1 MGTWVTVGEEQ
12 ETDWKEMLAGSRL
25 EIGLDGRNCLRS
37 DEKFIWPLCRA
48 ARARGSAM
56 AGLGLRARLLEEEA
70 SGLGGGVAGF
80 GGL

>member
-1 MGTWVTVGEEQ
+1 MGAWIAVGQEQ

-25 EIGLDGRNCLRS
+25 ENGLDGSSCLRS

-56 AGLGLRARLLEEEA
+56 AGFGLRARLLEEEA
-70 SGLGGGVAGF
+70 SGLGAGVAGF